1 MDIYFW
7 LTYIGLIL
15 FVMYSGFL
23 VNYYNNIAETKMKKG
38 TSFCSNKNI
47 KASEITVYQNIS
59 LILLVLSVTA
69 LVLKI
74 NHDAFASCNYTK
86 GRASNF
92 LERLTKNNDFWW
104 SFLIVTIYSI
114 SIYELAVIDKFK
126 DCAEPET
133 KNGFLLGINA
143 VVVSIISL
151 MIIIFFYY
159 NFIVG
164 KPIPFI
170 GRNASVQLAETND

>member
-7 LTYIGLIL
+7 LTYMGLIL
-15 FVMYSGFL
+15 FIIYSGFL

-38 TSFCSNKNI
+38 INFCMQKHI
-47 KASEITVYQNIS
+47 KPTEITVYQNIS
-59 LILLVLSVTA
+59 LILLVFSVTA
-69 LVLKI
+69 FVLKI

-126 DCAEPET
+126 DCTEPET

-143 VVVSIISL
+143 TVVSIISL
-151 MIIIFFYY
+151 MIIVFFYY
-159 NFIVG
+159 NFIIG
-164 KPIPFI
+164 KPVPFI
-170 GRNASVQLAETND
+170 GKDPSHQTASTF